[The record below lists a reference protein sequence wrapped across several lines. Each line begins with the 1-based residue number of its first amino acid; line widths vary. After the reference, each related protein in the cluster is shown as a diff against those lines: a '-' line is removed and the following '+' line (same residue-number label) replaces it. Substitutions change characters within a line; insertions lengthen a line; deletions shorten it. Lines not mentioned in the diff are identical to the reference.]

1 MWRIS
6 NDRIDR
12 LVVFAE
18 VTGSPTPIGEMVFD
32 GTQKRISYFRYAAS
46 WLERIDP
53 PLLFPTAL
61 PRRRKATPSAPHEVP
76 LPFYDAAPDGWGK
89 TLLRFAF
96 PSQVF
101 GMAEYLAAAGSE
113 RTGEL
118 MIGPSPEEGPI
129 RWLPADD
136 SLADIP
142 GDAETLE
149 QLLDAAAAVEA
160 GEADRHHVR
169 LLLRSGVDV
178 GGARPKA
185 RVRTEEGEWIAKFPA
200 SGDSFDDPRMEALCL
215 SLAAVCGIETPEH
228 HLISVQGRSVLLVK
242 RFDRSEEGRLGYC
255 SAATLMGQAAIDYA
269 TDASYC
275 DVAIKARIAGIRPCE
290 KDLFRRLLFNCA
302 INNTDDHLR
311 NHAFIRDST
320 GWRLSPVF
328 DVVVGR
334 GRRLVLR
341 PAPGVSP
348 ATDVETA
355 LSAAPAF
362 SLTSRQAIDIWEEMR
377 FGLADLPGL
386 VSQYEL
392 KQRDQDIMTELAPT
406 LAGFL
411 T

>member
-1 MWRIS
+1 MI
-6 NDRIDR
+6 
-12 LVVFAE
+12 
-18 VTGSPTPIGEMVFD
+18 
-32 GTQKRISYFRYAAS
+32 AS
-46 WLERIDP
+46 I
-53 PLLFPTAL
+53 
-61 PRRRKATPSAPHEVP
+61 
-76 LPFYDAAPDGWGK
+76 
-89 TLLRFAF
+89 
-96 PSQVF
+96 
-101 GMAEYLAAAGSE
+101 
-113 RTGEL
+113 
-118 MIGPSPEEGPI
+118 
-129 RWLPADD
+129 
-136 SLADIP
+136 
-142 GDAETLE
+142 
-149 QLLDAAAAVEA
+149 
-160 GEADRHHVR
+160 
-169 LLLRSGVDV
+169 
-178 GGARPKA
+178 
-185 RVRTEEGEWIAKFPA
+185 
-200 SGDSFDDPRMEALCL
+200 
-215 SLAAVCGIETPEH
+215 
-228 HLISVQGRSVLLVK
+228 
-242 RFDRSEEGRLGYC
+242 GYC

-386 VSQYEL
+386 VSRYEL